1 MRKSRTFNWK
11 IMGVSMRF
19 DTKDRIIFSVFA
31 LLIIVFW
38 ITKESLSTPY
48 LVGFMVVGLI
58 IAILAS
64 EKAVDGISV
73 FGKRLGLSPYVSGVL
88 SSLASNS
95 PELVIGGFAILNG
108 QVEFAIAFI
117 IMATGFNILM
127 LGILIILGNYNRK
140 KSIIIPQEVV
150 EIEVPIVRV
159 AIVIVGSIF
168 VYGIVLFCLEIFEIA
183 TNAVQTIPYLPYEA
197 NVIMVAVYLFY
208 LFFIIR
214 HNLQNRDPNAV
225 LKEEKSHKFE
235 NRSFIIFILLLGVG
249 MIFFAGEMISSS
261 VELFLESSH
270 EIGIE
275 LNEFQ
280 LAFFIGAAASIPEHA
295 IALLAVK
302 KEGGVELGLGNL
314 IAGSMQNLLL
324 MTGLVSLFSF
334 IGALA
339 GIEGNFIQGIPLIH
353 YVEGEIPIP
362 FLLVQF
368 GFAWLLLFLIKSS
381 MTDDRKLDIYEG
393 FTITVAQ
400 IFVFVIFL
408 RGILGF

>member
-1 MRKSRTFNWK
+1 MKFRKF
-11 IMGVSMRF
+11 
-19 DTKDRIIFSVFA
+19 DRIIFSLFA
-31 LLIIVFW
+31 LLIAIFW
-38 ITKESLSTPY
+38 LSKEFLSAIF
-48 LVGFMVVGLI
+48 LILFMIVGLI

-64 EKAVDGISV
+64 EKAVEGVDIL
-73 FGKRLGLSPYVSGVL
+73 GKKLGFTPYVSGVI

-95 PELVIGGFAILNG
+95 PELVIGFFAILNG

-117 IMATGFNILM
+117 IIATGFNILM
-127 LGILIILGNYNRK
+127 LGILIIIGNFNHK
-140 KSIIIPQEVV
+140 KPIAIPQEVV

-168 VYGIVLFCLEIFEIA
+168 VYGIVLFCIEIFEIA
-183 TNAVQTIPYLPYEA
+183 TNAQQTVPFLPYEA
-197 NVIMVAVYLFY
+197 NMIMVIVYLFY
-208 LFFIIR
+208 IFFIIR
-214 HNLQNRDPNAV
+214 HNLKNRLPLSKAALDEHE
-225 LKEEKSHKFE
+225 LG
-235 NRSFIIFILLLGVG
+235 NRSFLIFILVLAFG

-261 VELFLESSH
+261 VELFLEQSH
-270 EIGIE
+270 DIGII

-302 KEGGVELGLGNL
+302 HEGGIELGLGNL

-334 IGALA
+334 LGAIIGIA
-339 GIEGNFIQGIPLIH
+339 GNSLSGIPLIH

-368 GFAWLLLFLIKSS
+368 GFAWLLLFMIKSS
-381 MTDDRKLDIYEG
+381 MTDDQKLDIYEG

>member
-1 MRKSRTFNWK
+1 MKFRNRDK
-11 IMGVSMRF
+11 
-19 DTKDRIIFSVFA
+19 IIFSAFGI
-31 LLIIVFW
+31 LIIIFW
-38 ITKESLSTPY
+38 LTREMLSTPF
-48 LVGFMVVGLI
+48 LIAFIIIGLI

-64 EKAVDGISV
+64 EKAIEGIDV
-73 FGKRLGLSPYVSGVL
+73 LGKKLGLTPYVSGVL

-127 LGILIILGNYNRK
+127 LGALVILGNYHRK
-140 KSIIIPQEVV
+140 KPIIIPKEVI

-183 TNAVQTIPYLPYEA
+183 INANPTIPFLPYEA
-197 NVIMVAVYLFY
+197 NVIMVAVYLLY
-208 LFFIIR
+208 LYFIIR
-214 HNLQNRDPNAV
+214 HNLKNKDPETV
-225 LKEEKSHKFE
+225 KKSAESHALAS
-235 NRSFIIFILLLGVG
+235 RSFLIFLLLLGFG

-261 VELFLESSH
+261 VELFLEHSH
-270 EIGIE
+270 EIGLE

-302 KEGGVELGLGNL
+302 KEGGIELGLGNL

-324 MTGLVSLFSF
+324 MTGLVSLFSY
-334 IGALA
+334 IGALFK
-339 GIEGNFIQGIPLIH
+339 IEGNSLEGIPLVH
-353 YVEGEIPIP
+353 YVGEVGEIPIP

-368 GFAWLLLFLIKSS
+368 GFAWLLLFMIKSS
-381 MTDDRKLDIYEG
+381 MTDDQKLDIYEG
-393 FTITVAQ
+393 FTITIAQ
-400 IFVFVIFL
+400 VFVFVIFL

>member
-1 MRKSRTFNWK
+1 MKFANRDK
-11 IMGVSMRF
+11 
-19 DTKDRIIFSVFA
+19 IIFSVFA
-31 LLIIVFW
+31 VLIVFFW
-38 ITKESLSTPY
+38 IFKESMPTFQ
-48 LVGFMVVGLI
+48 LVAFMILGLV
-58 IAILAS
+58 IAIMAS
-64 EKAVDGISV
+64 EKAVEGIDV
-73 FGKRLGLSPYVSGVL
+73 FGKKLGLTPYVSGVF

-117 IMATGFNILM
+117 IIATGFNILM
-127 LGILIILGNYNRK
+127 LGVLIMLGNYTRK
-140 KSIIIPQEVV
+140 KPIIIPQEVV

-168 VYGIVLFCLEIFEIA
+168 VYGIVLFCVEAFELAQGLEQ
-183 TNAVQTIPYLPYEA
+183 AVPYLPYEA
-197 NVIMVAVYLFY
+197 NVIMVLVYLLY

-214 HNLQNRDPNAV
+214 HNLRNRDLNAASTTS
-225 LKEEKSHKFE
+225 EGHKPV
-235 NRSFIIFILLLGVG
+235 NRSFLIFILLLGFG

-261 VELFLESSH
+261 VELFLEHSH
-270 EIGIE
+270 EIGID

-302 KEGGVELGLGNL
+302 QEGGIELGLGNL

-334 IGALA
+334 VGAVFGIA
-339 GIEGNFIQGIPLIH
+339 GDANKIQGIPLIH
-353 YVEGEIPIP
+353 YVAGEVPIP

-368 GFAWLLLFLIKSS
+368 GFAWLLLFMIKSS
-381 MTDDRKLDIYEG
+381 MTDDQKLDIYEG

-400 IFVFVIFL
+400 LFVFVIFL

>member
-1 MRKSRTFNWK
+1 MEFSNRDK
-11 IMGVSMRF
+11 ILF
-19 DTKDRIIFSVFA
+19 PAFA
-31 LLIIVFW
+31 VLIIAFW
-38 ITKESLSTPY
+38 FTRFAVSTLF
-48 LVGFMVVGLI
+48 LVGFMIIGLL
-58 IAILAS
+58 IAIFAS
-64 EKAVDGISV
+64 EKAVEAIDIG
-73 FGKRLGLSPYVSGVL
+73 GKKLGLTPYVSGVL

-95 PELVIGGFAILNG
+95 PELVIGGFAILKG

-127 LGILIILGNYNRK
+127 LGLLVMLGNYTRK
-140 KSIIIPQEVV
+140 KPITIPQEVV

-168 VYGIVLFCLEIFEIA
+168 VYGIVLFCLEIFELAI
-183 TNAVQTIPYLPYEA
+183 NAEQTIPHLPYEA
-197 NVIMVAVYLFY
+197 NIIMVMIYLLY
-208 LFFIIR
+208 LVFIIR
-214 HNLQNRDPNAV
+214 HNLKTRDPDAI
-225 LKEEKSHKFE
+225 KKASE
-235 NRSFIIFILLLGVG
+235 NHELGSRSFLIFVLILAFG
-249 MIFFAGEMISSS
+249 MIFFAGEMISTS
-261 VELFLESSH
+261 VELFLDPSRQP
-270 EIGIE
+270 GFD

-302 KEGGVELGLGNL
+302 HEGGIELGLGNL

-334 IGALA
+334 IGALLGVA
-339 GIEGNFIQGIPLIH
+339 GNSLQGIPLIH
-353 YVEGEIPIP
+353 YVEGGVPIP

-381 MTDDRKLDIYEG
+381 MTDDRKLDFYEG
-393 FTITVAQ
+393 FTITIAQ

>member
-1 MRKSRTFNWK
+1 
-11 IMGVSMRF
+11 MRF
-19 DTKDRIIFSVFA
+19 NNRDKVIFSIFTV
-31 LLIIVFW
+31 LIIVFW
-38 ITKESLSTPY
+38 FSKESLSTPY
-48 LVGFMVVGLI
+48 LIGFMILGLI

-64 EKAVDGISV
+64 EKAVDGVAV
-73 FGKRLGLSPYVSGVL
+73 FGKKLGLSPYVSGVL

-95 PELVIGGFAILNG
+95 PELVIGGFAILKG

-117 IMATGFNILM
+117 IIATGFNILM
-127 LGILIILGNYNRK
+127 LGMLIMIGNYTRK
-140 KSIIIPQEVV
+140 EPIIIPQEVV

-168 VYGIVLFCLEIFEIA
+168 IYGIVLFCLEIFEIA
-183 TNAVQTIPYLPYEA
+183 TGAVQTIPFLPYEA
-197 NVIMVAVYLFY
+197 NVIMVIVYLFY

-214 HNLQNRDPNAV
+214 HNLRNRDLSTLRKQETQEA
-225 LKEEKSHKFE
+225 E
-235 NRSFIIFILLLGVG
+235 NRSLLIFILLLGFG

-261 VELFLESSH
+261 VELFLEHSH

-334 IGALA
+334 IGALV
-339 GIEGNFIQGIPLIH
+339 GIEGNFI
-353 YVEGEIPIP
+353 EGMKEISLKESP
-362 FLLVQF
+362 
-368 GFAWLLLFLIKSS
+368 
-381 MTDDRKLDIYEG
+381 
-393 FTITVAQ
+393 
-400 IFVFVIFL
+400 
-408 RGILGF
+408 